1 MITTPPNKDIGAS
14 SVPISQ
20 AAETVATNISV
31 MVSSAAVGA
40 GIRRAP
46 QICPSMEGNKTA
58 APKTAA
64 SGTVFI
70 RSTGSRKLGYRQYK
84 PPITTKPP
92 HQNTYNH
99 DSLTVRRLPTTA
111 HLLFDA
117 PAATHQPTPSHIW
130 HLINLHRAAIALAGS
145 PYPPLPCV
153 VPIDHPWPS
162 APSRAPVPA
171 SLPSKPLAAVRVL
184 HRATSR

>member
-1 MITTPPNKDIGAS
+1 MYTKVMLRPCNKHSCRAIPTRLPAQQHYTLVG
-14 SVPISQ
+14 SV
-20 AAETVATNISV
+20 
-31 MVSSAAVGA
+31 
-40 GIRRAP
+40 
-46 QICPSMEGNKTA
+46 
-58 APKTAA
+58 
-64 SGTVFI
+64 
-70 RSTGSRKLGYRQYK
+70 YRQYK

-184 HRATSR
+184 HRATSRWLLYPI